1 VTHKAALGFRAHSG
15 WAAVV
20 ALGGLVAAPIV
31 LRRRRVE
38 LADRA
43 IAGSA
48 QLYHAAEQMQFASA
62 AEFVEQCSEASN
74 ALAARALRETIA
86 EVSAK
91 GYTVGAACVLLSSAR
106 PLPEL
111 KGILASHAL
120 IHTAEGEFYRGV
132 LSVAC
137 VESGLKT
144 SGLKEKELW
153 SAAGTLNF
161 SRSELETRIS
171 ELGKSVGPPWRQ
183 DEKLC
188 ALASWIALST
198 LA

>member
-43 IAGSA
+43 ISGST
-48 QLYHAAEQMQFASA
+48 QLYHTAEQMPFASA
-62 AEFVEQCSEASN
+62 AEFVQQCSDASK
-74 ALAARALRETIA
+74 ALADLALKETIA
-86 EVSAK
+86 ELSAK

-106 PLPEL
+106 PLPDL
-111 KGILASHAL
+111 KAILASHAL
-120 IHTAEGEFYRGV
+120 IHTAEGEFYRGA

-144 SGLKEKELW
+144 SGVKEKELW
-153 SAAGTLNF
+153 DAAAMLKL
-161 SRSELETRIS
+161 SRSEMEARIA

-198 LA
+198 SA